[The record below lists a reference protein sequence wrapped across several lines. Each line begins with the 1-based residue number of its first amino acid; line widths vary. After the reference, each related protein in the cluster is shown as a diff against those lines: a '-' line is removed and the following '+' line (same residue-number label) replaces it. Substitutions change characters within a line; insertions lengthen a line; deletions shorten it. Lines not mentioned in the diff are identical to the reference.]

1 VTGASEGPAT
11 ETDLSDADLPEF
23 ARLVESFGVGA
34 TPRTV
39 KRFINVYLL
48 LKNVYLLLKSVDCS
62 RGWSMSKQGQV
73 AVLLAIATG
82 FHDLAGELLPSLAAV
97 QPCILRTALVDP
109 AGGEASSAAGP
120 AERLAGHTPNLAR
133 RRTNW
138 DGPLGR
144 PHLAFPL
151 RPRANTRVTSRHGG
165 LTLPCAANL
174 N

>member
-11 ETDLSDADLPEF
+11 EPDLSDADLPEF

-48 LKNVYLLLKSVDCS
+48 LKLVDRS
-62 RGWSMSKQGQV
+62 RGWSMSEQGQV
-73 AVLLAIATG
+73 AVLLVIATG

-120 AERLAGHTPNLAR
+120 AGRLAGHTPNLAR

-144 PHLAFPL
+144 PHPAFPL
-151 RPRANTRVTSRHGG
+151 RPRVDTRVTSRHGG

-174 N
+174 NQRR